1 MRKTMIW
8 ALAAAVLTLGSI
20 VGQAHAQAT
29 RVADV
34 IWAGGSI
41 YSTILT
47 PAGFVAPPEHSTDT
61 LYDFGMS
68 GLMGQRPVSDSAPG
82 DRDYNGGR
90 WSVTVAAFTTAG
102 MAVLDSDN
110 NGMIDEELTSAEDV
124 ADAVADGFVT
134 LTETAI
140 YFECP
145 LLP

>member
-8 ALAAAVLTLGSI
+8 AFALAALTLGSI
-20 VGQAHAQAT
+20 PGQALAQAT

-34 IWAGGSI
+34 IWAGGSL
-41 YSTILT
+41 YGTILT
-47 PAGFVAPPEHSTDT
+47 PGGFVAPPEHSTDT

-82 DRDYNGGR
+82 DRDHNGGR
-90 WSVTVAAFTTAG
+90 WSVTVAAFTPAG
-102 MAVLDSDN
+102 VAALDSDN
-110 NGMIDEELTSAEDV
+110 NGLIDAELTSAEDV
-124 ADAVADGFVT
+124 ADAVADGYVT
-134 LTETAI
+134 LTQTSI